1 MKKQHLFTLDID
13 LIRDLHRR
21 VGRGHR
27 SQFVETA
34 VRNRLNNEEEY
45 TIDDVDSQRLAAM
58 FYNRLCNQ
66 SDDTPLCGIMR
77 NVLSEWISQ

>member
-1 MKKQHLFTLDID
+1 VKKQHLFTLDIG
-13 LIRDLHRR
+13 LIQDLHRR
-21 VGRGHR
+21 VARGHR

-34 VRNRLNNEEEY
+34 VRNRLKNEEEY
-45 TIDDVDSQRLAAM
+45 TIDDVESHRLAAM

-66 SDDTPLCGIMR
+66 LDDTPLCGILR